1 MGKKRCS
8 EYYKKPSFYETLF
21 FKCSLGVLVFLILF
35 LSASALLHR
44 DIAQA
49 DFDLGEYHQ
58 TFYNTSYIQLN
69 LSNNNGTYTSN
80 IFDLRSN
87 VSLQNLSWTFQR
99 IQCPEGMVYINK
111 LNGYCIDK
119 YEASVWNADGT
130 WNLTSNT
137 SAWASATWSAT
148 AIAAG
153 AYANSTPNVYPW
165 VFINQ
170 TDARIAC
177 SRAGKHLCTDSEW
190 LGAANIRGQYYNLPT
205 GANSANVLPSG
216 ASDSSACVT
225 YEAADCD
232 WADSPNG
239 GDACMTGSHVSCVS
253 AEGVYDMVGNVWEWT
268 NETVDVTNPEGSV
281 GYKYANSSGGWQN
294 TTGVE
299 TAIYGNDGVYFPL
312 SVGGRAVARGG
323 TWDNGA
329 IAGPFSANL
338 NYAPSV
344 TGYGIGFR
352 CCSS

>member
-1 MGKKRCS
+1 MGKKGCS

-190 LGAANIRGQYYNLPT
+190 LGAANYQGNYFNLPIT
-205 GANSANVLPSG
+205 LSNCTVSTNCILGNDLG
-216 ASDSSACVT
+216 
-225 YEAADCD
+225 
-232 WADSPNG
+232 PNG
-239 GDACMTGSHVSCVS
+239 GDACYGGAMVNCYSS
-253 AEGVYDMVGNVWEWT
+253 EGVYDMVGNVWEWT

-312 SVGGRAVARGG
+312 SVGGRAVLRGG
-323 TWDNGA
+323 SWTYGA
-329 IAGPFSANL
+329 AAGPFSAGL
-338 NYAPSV
+338 SRAPSY
-344 TGYGIGFR
+344 TDYDIGFR
-352 CCSS
+352 CCSG